1 MCMLTDI
8 ELTQT
13 LEKSIDLATQTLIL
27 TYLALTLTI
36 LDDISESQ
44 RL

>member
-13 LEKSIDLATQTLIL
+13 LEKSRDRAAQTLISA
-27 TYLALTLTI
+27 YLGLI
-36 LDDISESQ
+36 SKSLDDIFES
-44 RL
+44 